1 VRSWHQH
8 HQKGDSPLR
17 SQIRSAALVV
27 AALVVA
33 PLGALT
39 ACGSAG
45 GAGAAAGGAAAPPA
59 AASPAADSASPAG
72 APAHTVRICALI
84 SAAQAAKLTGQPY
97 TVAAQQAGDWASQC
111 AYNNGDATAQGVN
124 VTLFTNAASTWSVV
138 HRGDISDIS
147 GLGDK
152 AFWDNDNT
160 LYVMSG
166 TDLVQVNGLSSEQD
180 SEALAKPVLNALH

>member
-1 VRSWHQH
+1 M
-8 HQKGDSPLR
+8 R
-17 SQIRSAALVV
+17 SQIRGAGLVV
-27 AALVVA
+27 AARVVA

-39 ACGSAG
+39 ACGPAG
-45 GAGAAAGGAAAPPA
+45 GGSTAAGATGAAATPPA
-59 AASPAADSASPAG
+59 ATSPAAGSAG
-72 APAHTVRICALI
+72 APAHTVRICTVI

-97 TVAAQQAGDWASQC
+97 TVAASPAGDWTSQC
-111 AYNNGDATAQGVN
+111 AYNNSDATAQGVN

-166 TDLVQVNGLSSEQD
+166 TDLIQVNGLSSEQD